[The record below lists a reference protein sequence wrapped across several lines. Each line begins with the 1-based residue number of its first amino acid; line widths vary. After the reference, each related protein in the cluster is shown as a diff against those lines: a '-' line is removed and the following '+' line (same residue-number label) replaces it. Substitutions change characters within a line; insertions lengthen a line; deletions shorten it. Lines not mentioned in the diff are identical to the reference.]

1 MKYKYTNTKTHKLS
15 WQEEMTQMTP
25 RFAQQQTPKRT
36 ETAVKRRNPIQKTV
50 VENGKHEEKR
60 ETEFGVGGFN
70 QTGVGGFNQAVF
82 WKDPLPEISCKDID
96 LLSGDSAET
105 SDEDLEE
112 VKLKREEEY
121 RKVDN
126 EVEEEEEEERPV
138 LFITRK
144 TAVSVN
150 SGITL
155 LEKKTRSVGKEA
167 EQVADRVRRL
177 QERLARLEG

>member
-1 MKYKYTNTKTHKLS
+1 
-15 WQEEMTQMTP
+15 MTP

-60 ETEFGVGGFN
+60 ETEFGVGG
-70 QTGVGGFNQAVF
+70 VGGFNQAVF

-105 SDEDLEE
+105 SDEDLKE
-112 VKLKREEEY
+112 VKLKREGEY

-126 EVEEEEEEERPV
+126 EVEEEEERPV

-167 EQVADRVRRL
+167 EQVADRVRQL

>member
-1 MKYKYTNTKTHKLS
+1 
-15 WQEEMTQMTP
+15 MTP

-60 ETEFGVGGFN
+60 ETEF
-70 QTGVGGFNQAVF
+70 GVGGFNQAVF

-126 EVEEEEEEERPV
+126 EVEEVEEEEERPV

-155 LEKKTRSVGKEA
+155 LEKKTRSVEKEA
-167 EQVADRVRRL
+167 EQVADRVRQL

>member
-1 MKYKYTNTKTHKLS
+1 
-15 WQEEMTQMTP
+15 MTP

-126 EVEEEEEEERPV
+126 EVEEEEERPV

-150 SGITL
+150 SGINL

-167 EQVADRVRRL
+167 EQVADRVRQL

>member
-1 MKYKYTNTKTHKLS
+1 M
-15 WQEEMTQMTP
+15 
-25 RFAQQQTPKRT
+25 AQQQTPKRT

-50 VENGKHEEKR
+50 VENGKPEEKR
-60 ETEFGVGGFN
+60 ETEFGVGEFK

-105 SDEDLEE
+105 SDEDLKE
-112 VKLKREEEY
+112 VKPKREEEY

-126 EVEEEEEEERPV
+126 EVEEEEEERPV

-150 SGITL
+150 SGINL
-155 LEKKTRSVGKEA
+155 LEKKTRSVEKEA

>member
-1 MKYKYTNTKTHKLS
+1 
-15 WQEEMTQMTP
+15 MTP

-50 VENGKHEEKR
+50 VENGKPEEKR
-60 ETEFGVGGFN
+60 ETEFGVGEFN

-105 SDEDLEE
+105 SDEDLKE

-126 EVEEEEEEERPV
+126 EVEEERPV

-155 LEKKTRSVGKEA
+155 LEKKTRSVEKEA
-167 EQVADRVRRL
+167 EQVADRVRQL